1 MSGPRTI
8 AAEAPGGPDVLDII
22 QAIVREE
29 LATRRF
35 AEVGV
40 VTEQFAHADAGD
52 KHNYECTVRLRGS
65 DLELPRVPVA
75 TQRVGLAAIPNV
87 DDLVLVSFVGGDL
100 HAPVIVGRLYNDVDR
115 PPEGK
120 ASECVYV
127 SPDAAESGVRR
138 AWLEFPNGNTLLLD
152 DDHVVVDAGGTKIT
166 ITNAGSVEVDAKDK
180 VVVKSAANIELDA
193 KGDLSFKAGG
203 ALTLKAGG
211 DVKVEGVSVS
221 AKAQTTAQLEGGAGA
236 TVKGPTLSL
245 KGTTSFSAG

>member
-1 MSGPRTI
+1 MS
-8 AAEAPGGPDVLDII
+8 AARMLAPQAPGGPDVLEII

-40 VTEQFAHADAGD
+40 VTELFAHEGDGD
-52 KHNYECTVRLRGS
+52 KLNCECAVRLRGS

-115 PPEGK
+115 PPVAK
-120 ASECVYV
+120 ATECVYV

-138 AWLEFPNGNTLLLD
+138 AYLEFPNANTLLLD
-152 DDHVVVDAGGTKIT
+152 DDKIVVDAGGTKIT
-166 ITNAGSVEVDAKDK
+166 ISNAGDVKIESKAKVVVKSEDAVEVDAK
-180 VVVKSAANIELDA
+180 
-193 KGDLSFKAGG
+193 GDITLKAGG

-211 DVKVEGVSVS
+211 DVKIEGQSVA

-236 TVKGPTLSL
+236 TVKGPSLSL